1 MYPCTQWLPGTFRVS
16 GTSVSIVK
24 YPLRPGYQV
33 PAYYLLYLP
42 SGNYCTV
49 SRYQL
54 ISSYL
59 FVCRHVNSTFS
70 PMISLSLWKTIS
82 FYRIRY
88 IPVDLPLSDLFAC
101 LPAWFLPYFA
111 VALTC
116 YASPIILLRFGIF
129 FQDPD
134 FFAAQPNLLNLLV
147 TFFTWRNFFS
157 WFDRKRW
164 FWFVTLDSLYCTI
177 LYCTYFCRRMNWTLH
192 TILPNHRRLFSH
204 SGASERDFTIVK
216 FELWVQQNLL
226 YSRVW
231 FTKKMASVL

>member
-1 MYPCTQWLPGTFRVS
+1 MQTCKQ
-16 GTSVSIVK
+16 
-24 YPLRPGYQV
+24 
-33 PAYYLLYLP
+33 
-42 SGNYCTV
+42 
-49 SRYQL
+49 
-54 ISSYL
+54 
-59 FVCRHVNSTFS
+59 
-70 PMISLSLWKTIS
+70 
-82 FYRIRY
+82 Y
-88 IPVDLPLSDLFAC
+88 IQPNDFLVAVENNFFLSDPLHTSWFASFWPFCLFAGLIFNLFCRSFNFLC
-101 LPAWFLPYFA
+101 LTDYFA
-111 VALTC
+111 E
-116 YASPIILLRFGIF
+116 IRNF

-216 FELWVQQNLL
+216 FELWVQQNRF

-231 FTKKMASVL
+231 FTKSGLSTVHKNLP